1 MCVFERE
8 RETKHLQKAIY
19 VITSKEE
26 IGKPSDKPNGARTY
40 GGSIPD
46 GNSIRFLVDPA
57 VKWVPASSRDLG
69 DGKVAGERRREG
81 PSQKADLVTS
91 LNNTADCTVGRPM
104 STITCMP
111 TCFTVLI
118 PM

>member
-81 PSQKADLVTS
+81 PSQKQLVSVEFRKIQTRTFMECI
-91 LNNTADCTVGRPM
+91 LN
-104 STITCMP
+104 S
-111 TCFTVLI
+111 
-118 PM
+118 